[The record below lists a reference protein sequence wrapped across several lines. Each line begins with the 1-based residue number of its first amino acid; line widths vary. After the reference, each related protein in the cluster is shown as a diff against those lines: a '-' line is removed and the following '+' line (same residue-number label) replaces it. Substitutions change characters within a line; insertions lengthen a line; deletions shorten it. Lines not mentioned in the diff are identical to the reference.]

1 MADNR
6 RYDNYTYVDGNTVRK
21 LNPAYEPQI
30 ERPQP
35 KREPQRD
42 PEKEARIRRNR
53 ERNNVIDFK
62 YTLVIACAC
71 MIIFASCVGYLRVQA
86 QITSQ
91 KTTISTLQ
99 TELDQLQNENV
110 AKEEQLNSTV
120 DLNAIYKRA
129 SEDLGMK
136 YADSNHTILY
146 ESSDPDYVRQYQD
159 IPDNK

>member
-1 MADNR
+1 MADYR
-6 RYDNYTYVDGNTVRK
+6 RYQNYNYVDGNTVRK

-42 PEKEARIRRNR
+42 PAKEAQIRRNR
-53 ERNNVIDFK
+53 QKSNVIDFK
-62 YTLVIACAC
+62 YTLVVACAC
-71 MIIFASCVGYLRVQA
+71 VLILASCVGYLKVQA

-91 KTTISTLQ
+91 KATISTLQ

-110 AKEEQLNSTV
+110 AKEEQLNSRV
-120 DLNAIYKRA
+120 DLNEIYKKA
-129 SEDLGMK
+129 SSDLGMK